1 MTDKKLKVGNT
12 AYTELSIQIG
22 TLEAKVDKILQ
33 LLLEQQQPNIIS
45 MSIGED
51 SDIEEFKRILST
63 SKPFQSSI
71 MTTEDFDQ
79 EFK

>member
-1 MTDKKLKVGNT
+1 MKKNEV
-12 AYTELSIQIG
+12 YTELSIQIG
-22 TLEAKVDKILQ
+22 SLTAKVDKILE
-33 LLLEQQQPNIIS
+33 LLLEQQQPHVIS

-51 SDIEEFKRILST
+51 SDLEEFKRILSA

-71 MTTEDFDQ
+71 MTTEDFDR

>member
-1 MTDKKLKVGNT
+1 MSKLSKET
-12 AYTELSIQIG
+12 MYTELSIQIG
-22 TLEAKVDKILQ
+22 SLTAKVDKILEV
-33 LLLEQQQPNIIS
+33 LLEQQQPHVIS

-63 SKPFQSSI
+63 SKPFQSSV

>member
-1 MTDKKLKVGNT
+1 MSKLSKET
-12 AYTELSIQIG
+12 MYTELSIQIG
-22 TLEAKVDKILQ
+22 SLTAKVDKILE
-33 LLLEQQQPNIIS
+33 LLLEQQQPHVIS

-71 MTTEDFDQ
+71 MTTEDFD
-79 EFK
+79 EAYK

>member
-1 MTDKKLKVGNT
+1 MKKNEV
-12 AYTELSIQIG
+12 YTELSIQIG
-22 TLEAKVDKILQ
+22 VLESKVDKILQ
-33 LLLEQQQPNIIS
+33 LLLEQQQPHVIS

-71 MTTEDFDQ
+71 MTLEDFDQ

>member
-1 MTDKKLKVGNT
+1 MKKNEV
-12 AYTELSIQIG
+12 YTELSIQIG
-22 TLEAKVDKILQ
+22 SLTAKVDKILE
-33 LLLEQQQPNIIS
+33 LLLEQQQPYVIS
-45 MSIGED
+45 MSAGED
-51 SDIEEFKRILST
+51 SDIEEFKRILSA

>member
-1 MTDKKLKVGNT
+1 MMKKNEV
-12 AYTELSIQIG
+12 YTELSIQIG
-22 TLEAKVDKILQ
+22 ALEAKVDKILQ
-33 LLLEQQQPNIIS
+33 LLLEQQEPHVIT

-51 SDIEEFKRILST
+51 SDVEEFKRILST

>member
-1 MTDKKLKVGNT
+1 MKKNEV
-12 AYTELSIQIG
+12 YTELSIQIG
-22 TLEAKVDKILQ
+22 SLTAKVDKILE
-33 LLLEQQQPNIIS
+33 LLLEQQQPHVIS

-71 MTTEDFDQ
+71 MTTEDFD
-79 EFK
+79 EAYK

>member
-1 MTDKKLKVGNT
+1 MKKNEV
-12 AYTELSIQIG
+12 YTELSIQIG
-22 TLEAKVDKILQ
+22 VLEAKVDKILQ
-33 LLLEQQQPNIIS
+33 LLLEQQEPHVIS

-71 MTTEDFDQ
+71 MTTEDFDR

>member
-1 MTDKKLKVGNT
+1 MSKLSKET
-12 AYTELSIQIG
+12 MYTELSIQIG
-22 TLEAKVDKILQ
+22 SLTAKVDKVLE
-33 LLLEQQQPNIIS
+33 LLLEEQKPHTNS

-51 SDIEEFKRILST
+51 SDVEEFKRILST

>member
-1 MTDKKLKVGNT
+1 MKKNEV
-12 AYTELSIQIG
+12 YTELSIQIG
-22 TLEAKVDKILQ
+22 SLTAKVDKILE
-33 LLLEQQQPNIIS
+33 LLLEQQQPHVIS

-71 MTTEDFDQ
+71 MTIEDFDQ

>member
-1 MTDKKLKVGNT
+1 MTEKKLKIGNT

-22 TLEAKVDKILQ
+22 SLTAKVDKVLE
-33 LLLEQQQPNIIS
+33 LLLEEQKPHTNS

-63 SKPFQSSI
+63 SKPFQSSV

>member
-1 MTDKKLKVGNT
+1 MKKNEI
-12 AYTELSIQIG
+12 YTELSIQIG
-22 TLEAKVDKILQ
+22 SLTAKVDKILE
-33 LLLEQQQPNIIS
+33 LLLEEQQPHVIS

-71 MTTEDFDQ
+71 MTTEDFD
-79 EFK
+79 ESYK

>member
-1 MTDKKLKVGNT
+1 MSKLSKET
-12 AYTELSIQIG
+12 MYTELSIQIG
-22 TLEAKVDKILQ
+22 SLTAKVDKILE
-33 LLLEQQQPNIIS
+33 LLLEQQQPHVIS

-71 MTTEDFDQ
+71 MTIEDFDQ

>member
-1 MTDKKLKVGNT
+1 MSKLSKET
-12 AYTELSIQIG
+12 MYTELSIQIG
-22 TLEAKVDKILQ
+22 SLTAKVDKILE
-33 LLLEQQQPNIIS
+33 LLLEQQQPHTNS

-51 SDIEEFKRILST
+51 SDVEEFKRILST

>member
-1 MTDKKLKVGNT
+1 MSKLSKET
-12 AYTELSIQIG
+12 MYAELSIQIG
-22 TLEAKVDKILQ
+22 SLTAKVDKILE
-33 LLLEQQQPNIIS
+33 LLLEEQQPHVIS

-71 MTTEDFDQ
+71 MTTEDFD
-79 EFK
+79 EAYK

>member
-1 MTDKKLKVGNT
+1 MSKLSKET
-12 AYTELSIQIG
+12 MYTELSIQIG
-22 TLEAKVDKILQ
+22 SLTAKVDKILE
-33 LLLEQQQPNIIS
+33 LLLEQQQPHVIS

-51 SDIEEFKRILST
+51 SDVEEFKRILST

>member
-1 MTDKKLKVGNT
+1 MTEKKLKIGNT

-22 TLEAKVDKILQ
+22 SLTAKVDKVLE
-33 LLLEQQQPNIIS
+33 LLLEEQKPHTNS

-51 SDIEEFKRILST
+51 SDVEEFKRILST
-63 SKPFQSSI
+63 SKPFQLSI

>member
-1 MTDKKLKVGNT
+1 MKKNEV
-12 AYTELSIQIG
+12 YTELSIQIG
-22 TLEAKVDKILQ
+22 SLTAKVDKILE
-33 LLLEQQQPNIIS
+33 LLLEQQQPHVIS

-71 MTTEDFDQ
+71 MTTEDSDQ

>member
-22 TLEAKVDKILQ
+22 SLTAKVDKILE
-33 LLLEQQQPNIIS
+33 LLLEQQQPYVIN
-45 MSIGED
+45 MSAGED

-71 MTTEDFDQ
+71 MTIEDFDQ